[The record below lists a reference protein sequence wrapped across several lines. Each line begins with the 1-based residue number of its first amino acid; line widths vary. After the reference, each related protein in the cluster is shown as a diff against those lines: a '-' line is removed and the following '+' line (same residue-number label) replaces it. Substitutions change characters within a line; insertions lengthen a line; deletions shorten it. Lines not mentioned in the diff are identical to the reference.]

1 MNKSLLSIGV
11 AVSLLAGAAAHAD
24 PRYYAPSYPG
34 GLYFGLSA
42 GELVYQ
48 EDQLD
53 TMRPGFAEFR
63 IGQELSPYFALE
75 GRIGGGL
82 GRDEVNGLTT
92 NVDLMYGAYA
102 KGILP
107 LSPFFSLY
115 GLGGVGGV
123 QLHHNYPDYNHSDAG
138 LSFGAGAEF
147 KVARGTGLT
156 VEWLRVT
163 DGNNQ
168 GYYYTADQ
176 VAVGVN
182 WRF

>member
-1 MNKSLLSIGV
+1 MNKTLLSIGL

-24 PRYYAPSYPG
+24 PRYYAPTYPG
-34 GLYFGLSA
+34 GLYFGMSA
-42 GELVYQ
+42 GELIYK
-48 EDQLD
+48 EDGLD

-63 IGQELSPYFALE
+63 IGQEINPYLAIE
-75 GRIGGGL
+75 GRVGGGL
-82 GRDEVNGLTT
+82 GRDDVNGFST

-107 LSPFFSLY
+107 LSPFVSAY
-115 GLGGVGGV
+115 GLAGVGGV
-123 QLHHNYPDYNHSDAG
+123 QLHHNYPDFNHNDAG
-138 LSFGAGAEF
+138 FSYGLGAEF

-156 VEWLRVT
+156 LEWLRVT
-163 DGNNQ
+163 DGSNQ
-168 GYYYTADQ
+168 GFYYTADQ